1 MFTRPERFGKTVN
14 MDMFRV
20 FFELSDTARYFA
32 DKAIWKCGEEYQAY
46 QGKYP
51 VIFLIFKDVKF
62 DTWEDMRKTSTTKLL
77 DKYR

>member
-1 MFTRPERFGKTVN
+1 

-32 DKAIWKCGEEYQAY
+32 DKVIWKCGEEYQAY

-62 DTWEDMRKTSTTKLL
+62 DTWKDMRKTSTTKLL